1 MDFNECRQQWRLRV
15 ATATARRQFIFWLL
29 QLRSIGS
36 PRRAQLSGAKRRRLF
51 SELEI
56 LITAEVL
63 LVSLE
68 CADCVSLL
76 SEIRKKLKVPSGSL
90 SLLLLLLI
98 PGLMWRIKNASNW
111 HWPGILAKIDEATL
125 SRRSRA
131 ELLSQSLCLTVCS
144 CRGST
149 YFV

>member
-1 MDFNECRQQWRLRV
+1 MNAGNSGDSG
-15 ATATARRQFIFWLL
+15 L
-29 QLRSIGS
+29 QLQQPGGSLSFDCCSSVALEALEGPSSQERSDV
-36 PRRAQLSGAKRRRLF
+36 AFF